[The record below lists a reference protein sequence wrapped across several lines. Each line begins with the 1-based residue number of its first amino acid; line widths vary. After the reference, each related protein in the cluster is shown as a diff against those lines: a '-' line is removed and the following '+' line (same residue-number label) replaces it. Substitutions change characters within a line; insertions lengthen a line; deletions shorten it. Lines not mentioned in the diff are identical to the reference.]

1 MATATIQTE
10 KSGTPPASS
19 SGFRPYRINTDVY
32 QRIVE
37 SGAFGDKSSVFLWK
51 GQLVEKVSDRTK
63 GRPHVSAQN
72 RLYRI
77 LSRLVPATYFVEQ
90 DQPLD
95 LELDSVPEPDLKVV
109 RGREEDYRDHDPSA
123 REVPLVVEV
132 ADSSLSDDTGE
143 MLREYARGGIA
154 IYWVVNIPNQRIDVY
169 SRPAGPAERPRFE
182 SCQSFGPEDEV
193 PVILDGREVGKIAVK
208 DVLP

>member
-1 MATATIQTE
+1 MATATTLTE
-10 KSGTPPASS
+10 KNGAAPASAP
-19 SGFRPYRINTDVY
+19 GFRPYRINTKVY
-32 QRIVE
+32 QRIVA
-37 SGAFGDKSSVFLWK
+37 SGAFGDKSRVFLWK
-51 GQLVEKVSDRTK
+51 GLLVEKVSDMTK
-63 GRPHVSAQN
+63 GRPHVFAHTKLS
-72 RLYRI
+72 RI
-77 LSRLVPATYFVEQ
+77 LSGLVPVDYFVEQ

-95 LELDSVPEPDLKVV
+95 LGIDSVPEPDLKVV